1 MRARQT
7 LVASDG
13 YEVALF
19 PCEALYLTEAR
30 NPDEHDVLA
39 LDFLPRN
46 TSGQAITGMKC
57 YAPFSGKI
65 VYTGNDH
72 NCILESNN
80 KVHAPD
86 GSLKYMR
93 VLVAHSY
100 IAPTLNA
107 RYNQGEQFYTTG
119 NYGQSFGE
127 HLHMEVATV
136 DNKSTRLWN
145 QSGVGIYGAIHMW
158 NGLYVNDTTLLRPE
172 NYNWRT
178 YDTPTPPPPPP
189 PTPYTPGD
197 FVPTFFNISNTK
209 RKEVN
214 LWRV

>member
-1 MRARQT
+1 MRAGDT

-19 PCEALYLTEAR
+19 PCEALYLSEAR

-57 YAPFSGKI
+57 YAPFSCKI

-72 NCILESNN
+72 NCILQSDD

-86 GSLKYMR
+86 GTLKYMR
-93 VLVAHSY
+93 VLVAHSEV
-100 IAPTLNA
+100 APVLNTH
-107 RYNQGEQFYTTG
+107 YNQGDEFYTTG
-119 NYGQSFGE
+119 NYGYSFGE

-136 DNKSTRLWN
+136 EHKSDQYWN
-145 QSGVGIYGAIHMW
+145 DSWVGIYGAIHMW
-158 NGLYVNDTTLLRPE
+158 NALYVNNTELLRPE
-172 NYNWRT
+172 DYDWQEYEHHLPPYNAGNFIVSYNT
-178 YDTPTPPPPPP
+178 I
-189 PTPYTPGD
+189 
-197 FVPTFFNISNTK
+197 NNTK